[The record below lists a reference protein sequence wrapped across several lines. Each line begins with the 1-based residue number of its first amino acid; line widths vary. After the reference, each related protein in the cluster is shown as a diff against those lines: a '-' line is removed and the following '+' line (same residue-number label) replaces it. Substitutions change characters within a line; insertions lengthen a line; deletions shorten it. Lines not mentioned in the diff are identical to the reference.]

1 MPNTV
6 TPEQFLAAASVDT
19 SVFELRP
26 EYRARLVVIDG
37 LDPESERRRNGAVV
51 NSISALHQ
59 IPFGGEDFRRYQDPA
74 RLIRSLGTEPFDITL
89 NGELAT
95 AHPESGEVV
104 WRDDAGVTCRRWNWR
119 QGHRTAFLS
128 ADVQASHRLIR
139 A

>member
-6 TPEQFLAAASVDT
+6 TPEQFLAAASVDAA
-19 SVFELRP
+19 EHDA
-26 EYRARLVVIDG
+26 ARLRAEQG
-37 LDPESERRRNGAVV
+37 LPRINVFTDIV

-74 RLIRSLGTEPFDITL
+74 RLIRSLGTEPFDVTL

-95 AHPESGEVV
+95 ALPESGEVV
-104 WRDDAGVTCRRWNWR
+104 WRDDAGVTCRRWNSR